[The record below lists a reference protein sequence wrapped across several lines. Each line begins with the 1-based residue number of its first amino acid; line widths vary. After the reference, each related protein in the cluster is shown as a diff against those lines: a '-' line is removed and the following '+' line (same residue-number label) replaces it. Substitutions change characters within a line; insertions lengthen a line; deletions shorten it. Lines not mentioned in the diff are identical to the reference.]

1 VATAASTSLVLV
13 LVAAALLKARDRTA
27 SAHGLATF
35 GLRDRPAQRGVLYA
49 LIAAELGLACALTVG
64 ASWAPAAAALLFS
77 AFGALT
83 GVALVFGR
91 AGRPCACFSG
101 RSRLGWWSPL
111 RAAVLALGAIALA
124 AGWLPQSPSRYDS
137 LLTAALCVSLA
148 VSGALAVAV
157 MALAREV
164 GVLRLD
170 VGARGALEITAEGPE
185 LGVRQGWAKLV
196 PRRPGELLRL
206 AIFSSEGCPMCHRV
220 APAVAHVA
228 ADPLVSVRVFD
239 EAADSEVWKH
249 AAVPGSPYAVALDGD
264 GIALAKGTFNSLFQL
279 ESILACARAREGRDV
294 ALAA

>member
-1 VATAASTSLVLV
+1 VAAAVSTSLVLV
-13 LVAAALLKARDRTA
+13 LVAAALLKARDRAA
-27 SAHGLATF
+27 SASGLATF
-35 GLRDRPAQRGVLYA
+35 GVRGGAVQRGVLDA

-64 ASWAPAAAALLFS
+64 APWAPAAAAALFS
-77 AFGALT
+77 AFAALA

-101 RSRLGWWSPL
+101 RSRLGWWTPL

-124 AGWLPQSPSRYDS
+124 AGWLPQPPSRYDR
-137 LLTAALCVSLA
+137 LLTAVLCVSLA
-148 VSGALAVAV
+148 LSGALAVAV
-157 MALAREV
+157 LALAREV

-170 VGARGALEITAEGPE
+170 MGARGALEISHEGPE
-185 LGVRQGWAKLV
+185 LGSRHEWAKLV
-196 PRRPGELLRL
+196 PSRPGGLLRL
-206 AIFSSEGCPMCHRV
+206 AVFSSGGCPMCRQV
-220 APAVAHVA
+220 APVIAHVA

-264 GIALAKGTFNSLFQL
+264 GVALAKGTFNSLFQL
-279 ESILACARAREGRDV
+279 ESILAGARAREGREV